1 MKFFALLG
9 HYLAWHYTTGLL
21 DCLRLLANFLWFV
34 YHFFSVSVI
43 ARTLFSPWRRLS
55 EAYRGGFDPER
66 ALETFIVNLLM
77 RVFGFVIRAMFL
89 VVALAVLIAVFV
101 LGLLLA
107 LFFFLAPLII
117 LGSFALG
124 FYLLFLT

>member
-9 HYLAWHYTTGLL
+9 HYLTWHYTTGLL

-34 YHFFSVSVI
+34 YHFFSVPVI
-43 ARTLFSPWRRLS
+43 ARTLFSPWRRLD
-55 EAYRGGFDPER
+55 EAYRGGFDPQR

-77 RVFGFVIRAMFL
+77 RVFGFVVRMIFLLVAL
-89 VVALAVLIAVFV
+89 VVLAAVFV
-101 LGLLLA
+101 LGLLIILI
-107 LFFFLAPLII
+107 FFLAPVII
-117 LGSFALG
+117 IGSFALG